1 MQKSAQNYYKFF
13 IYAREMCVFT
23 RFGVFLGIFFTKK
36 RHPGGMAITEY
47 KSVVFGCCF
56 RCPPRTGFAG
66 KKDPVTHE
74 DR

>member
-1 MQKSAQNYYKFF
+1 
-13 IYAREMCVFT
+13 MCIFM
-23 RFGVFLGIFFTKK
+23 RLGVFFEIFVHKK
-36 RHPGGMAITEY
+36 TPTGGMAITEY